1 MPSNSRLFVKP
12 FIGGINTE
20 LSSVEDAILNTS
32 DELNCTILPEGI
44 RGRRLGFNIERDGAW
59 IEGIAKDATS
69 VYYWDN
75 VGKRDFDYIVV
86 QRDNVLHFFI
96 YSGTNISVQK
106 IENTVDISKY
116 IVNSSSDKTLKYAS
130 ISGELLVVG
139 DWIDPLKI
147 SWDFDSSSFK
157 VEKVNIK
164 WRDLIGLDDGLE
176 IDQMPAELTPEH
188 KYNLYNQGWDKYV
201 YDKDNNKSHAVDKFK
216 STISLFPS
224 NNMLH
229 YLDKRGDTTSDY
241 DTFELMKHYYGNTP
255 APKGH
260 YILDYFSR
268 SRTKVSG
275 IVVENTASV
284 EKFENAVIMHRTK
297 KESDMYIN
305 ALKDGSAYAMTH
317 ALNPEAA
324 PVYFQPS
331 TTVNSL
337 TIHIYDACLQN
348 GSPFPNTRWGM
359 YERDYDELR
368 KDLGFRDWYT
378 GPVQLELYGVD
389 AEGKEYLIK
398 TEEYVISKEGRI
410 GDLAISD
417 VWNFDDTLEYDRY
430 FLKINCLN
438 FEDLQ
443 WAIAG
448 YWKVDLQIYSTEGG
462 GQLKSEDLI
471 KGRIK
476 DVVCFSG
483 RYFYLVD
490 DTVLFSQVLTETGQG
505 YDKCYQEADPTS
517 EEINDVVD
525 TDGGYVKF
533 PAMGYGKALKTFNR
547 GVLVFGE
554 SSVYGLISP
563 AEQIFTAT
571 SYDIVELSRAGLIGP
586 ESVVSTSDRVFYWSP
601 LGIFQIGISEQ
612 TGNTIVAQSVSINTI
627 QELYNNI
634 PNFSKEHCKGVYDYV
649 NNRIYW
655 YYPTDEKHI
664 EKLSGCLVLD
674 LTHNAFMQ
682 FKVGEPSSSIPSI
695 AAVCNTPNAF
705 EIKPTMYVRVN
716 GEKVVTD
723 SSPVIAAE
731 EQEDNFKR
739 WTAIKH
745 LVDTGD
751 GRFSFGD
758 YNSREFKDFDEHSYE
773 SYMVSRPIMFTGFST
788 FGSAIQDTANDK
800 QVPILQTLFKRTEQS
815 PLTSAPAPVE
825 HVYKLKDDVSYISAD
840 PEYDITSDTLSKHSV
855 AKAFIFNDKGLF
867 KSCKIRVDVKDFK
880 GKVIDLGAELICDKV
895 TKKTINV
902 YNKTVT
908 NDYMYLEFDEALD
921 TPHLN
926 YAVRVVAEIRR
937 GEVSKEKIHF
947 TATFVQD
954 RVSPLLPVFSGF
966 KKIEVEDTE
975 KLYSVGDFTEEYRL
989 NARIPSMY
997 MTAFQIEAIPPETLV
1012 DKNWKVAW
1020 ECRTDGNS
1028 NLFNVYR
1035 DYVSYGTSS
1044 KEYPTETAFDSSIQY
1059 VNNLSK
1065 LLKVGLKS
1073 YNYNRTDWKG
1083 TKVRYK
1089 IAGLVPQYE
1098 TAEVIKPKP
1107 NYIAPSGANIRMR
1120 WGWSLTDRSNRW
1132 DMVQNGYRP
1141 QKDFMHDEYVESRIH
1156 VRGRGK
1162 AFQVEIRN
1170 DGNKDFRLAGMNIMV
1185 RSK

>member
-44 RGRRLGFNIERDGAW
+44 RGRRLGFNIERDGVW
-59 IEGIAKDATS
+59 IESIAKDATS
-69 VYYWDN
+69 LYYWDN
-75 VGKRDFDYIVV
+75 VGKRNFDYIVV

-147 SWDFDSSSFK
+147 SWDFDNSSFK
-157 VEKVNIK
+157 VKKVNIK
-164 WRDLIGLDDGLE
+164 WRDLIGLDDGLD

-188 KYNLYNQGWDKYV
+188 KYNLYNQGWDKLV
-201 YDKDNNKSHAVDKFK
+201 YDKDNNKSPAVDKFK
-216 STISLFPS
+216 DEISLYPS

-275 IVVENTASV
+275 IVVEDAASV
-284 EKFENAVIMHRTK
+284 ENFENVVIMHRTK
-297 KESDMYIN
+297 IESDAYIN
-305 ALKDGSAYAMTH
+305 ALKDGSAHAMAH

-331 TTVNSL
+331 TPVSSL

-348 GSPFPNTRWGM
+348 GQPFPNTRWGM
-359 YERDYDELR
+359 YERDYDDLR
-368 KDLGFRDWYT
+368 EDLGFRDWYK
-378 GPVQLELYGVD
+378 GPVQLKLYGVD
-389 AEGKEYLIK
+389 AEGEEYLIK
-398 TEEYVISKEGRI
+398 TEEYTISKEGRV

-417 VWNFDDTLEYDRY
+417 VWNFDDVLEYDRY

-448 YWKVDLQIYSTEGG
+448 YWKVDLQTYSTEGG
-462 GQLKSEDLI
+462 GQLKSNDLI

-517 EEINDVVD
+517 EEINDVID
-525 TDGGYVKF
+525 TDGGCVKF
-533 PAMGYGKALKTFNR
+533 PSMGYGKALKTFNR
-547 GVLVFGE
+547 GVLVFGD

-612 TGNTIVAQSVSINTI
+612 TGNTIVAQSITVSTI

-682 FKVGEPSSSIPSI
+682 FKVGEPSMNLPYIVS
-695 AAVCNTPNAF
+695 AYNTPNAF

-716 GEKVVTD
+716 GEKVIAD

-731 EQEDNFKR
+731 EKEDNFKR

-758 YNSREFKDFDEHSYE
+758 YNSREFKDFDKHSYD
-773 SYMVSRPIMFTGFST
+773 SYMVSRPIMFAGFST
-788 FGSAIQDTANDK
+788 FGNAIQDTANDK

-815 PLTSAPAPVE
+815 GLLPKQLPKYRKNEDKMGISDFYTDTDTTFNVKE
-825 HVYKLKDDVSYISAD
+825 GYLKS
-840 PEYDITSDTLSKHSV
+840 
-855 AKAFIFNDKGLF
+855 G
-867 KSCKIRVDVKDFK
+867 
-880 GKVIDLGAELICDKV
+880 
-895 TKKTINV
+895 NV
-902 YNKTVT
+902 FVNLDNFEKPIGHITVT
-908 NDYMYLEFDEALD
+908 AWGYKD
-921 TPHLN
+921 
-926 YAVRVVAEIRR
+926 
-937 GEVSKEKIHF
+937 GEN
-947 TATFVQD
+947 
-954 RVSPLLPVFSGF
+954 
-966 KKIEVEDTE
+966 
-975 KLYSVGDFTEEYRL
+975 VGRL
-989 NARIPSMY
+989 GEGY
-997 MTAFQIEAIPPETLV
+997 
-1012 DKNWKVAW
+1012 W
-1020 ECRTDGNS
+1020 TDGNYYEGEQPKRISIDIKPVS
-1028 NLFNVYR
+1028 NTIV
-1035 DYVSYGTSS
+1035 DTVHV
-1044 KEYPTETAFDSSIQY
+1044 Y
-1059 VNNLSK
+1059 VNVHHGQSQTEGNTEVHTNTVITIDDGS
-1065 LLKVGLKS
+1065 V
-1073 YNYNRTDWKG
+1073 KG
-1083 TKVRYK
+1083 KDK
-1089 IAGLVPQYE
+1089 A
-1098 TAEVIKPKP
+1098 
-1107 NYIAPSGANIRMR
+1107 YIAASGANIRMR
-1120 WGWSLTDRSNRW
+1120 WGWALNDRSNRW

-1141 QKDFMHDEYVESRIH
+1141 QKDFLHDEYVESRIH

-1170 DGNKDFRLAGMNIMV
+1170 DDNKDFRLAGMNLLV